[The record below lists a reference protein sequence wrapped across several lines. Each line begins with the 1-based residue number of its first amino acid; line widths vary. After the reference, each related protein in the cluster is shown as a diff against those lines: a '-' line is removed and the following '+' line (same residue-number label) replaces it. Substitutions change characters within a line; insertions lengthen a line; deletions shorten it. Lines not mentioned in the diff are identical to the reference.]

1 MHETVLILSALC
13 LLFVSVAP
21 VGAGEAPAGAG
32 EAPDVNPFF
41 EAWDTPFGVP
51 PFDRIEDR
59 HYLPAFEAAL
69 KTTRAE
75 IEAIKATAGAPTF
88 ENTIVALDRSGEE
101 LARVQR
107 VFFSLLSADT
117 NDALDEIAKTV
128 SPMLTKH
135 GDEILLDAALFA
147 RIKAVYDAREATKL
161 AGEELRLVEE
171 YYKDFVRGGAEL
183 APAAQGEL
191 KAINEELSLLTLGF
205 GQNVLKDT
213 NRFQMVLDDAADL
226 AGLPPRVVSAAATA
240 ATEAGHEGKWLFTIH
255 KPSLLPFLQYAE
267 KRALRQKMFT
277 AYAEQ
282 GAHGDDLDNR
292 GAIGKII
299 RLRTRKAQ
307 LMGAETWAGFALQ
320 RRMAADPSRV
330 NALLTQ
336 LWKPA
341 IEVAKREASELQ
353 AMLDADTGG
362 GVALAPWDWWFYA
375 EKIRQSKY
383 DLDENELRPYFE
395 LSRVIDGVFEVARR
409 LYGIEFVERK
419 DVPVYH
425 PDVQVWEVKDADGS
439 ALGLLYTDYFPRK
452 SKRGGAWC
460 GTYRDAKR
468 VQGVRVTP
476 VVNNVGNF
484 SKPTAG
490 KPALLSFEE
499 VETLF
504 HEFGH
509 ALHVLFSDT
518 AYQRTGDA
526 VPVDF
531 VELPS
536 QIMEN
541 WARHPD
547 VLKMYARHYET
558 GAPIP
563 DALVEKIERV
573 GTFNQGFGTVEYLAA
588 SFLDMRWH
596 STSFPAEEID
606 VDAFEAKT
614 LGDLGLIPEI
624 IARYKSTYFRH
635 IFSGGYYAAGY
646 YSYIWA
652 AVLDADAFEAF
663 KEKGLYDR
671 ATAKAF
677 REHILS
683 RGGAADAMEMYRTFR
698 GKDPQIAPLLK
709 RRGLLPTGP

>member
-1 MHETVLILSALC
+1 MHETVLILSSLC
-13 LLFVSVAP
+13 LLFVAVSPAS
-21 VGAGEAPAGAG
+21 AGEPPA
-32 EAPDVNPFF
+32 ENPFF

-51 PFDRIEDR
+51 PFERIENK
-59 HYLPAFEAAL
+59 HYLPAFEASL
-69 KTTRAE
+69 KTNRAE
-75 IEAIKATAGAPTF
+75 IEAIKNNPKPATF
-88 ENTIVALDRSGEE
+88 ENTIVAMDRAGED
-101 LARVQR
+101 LTRVQR
-107 VFFSLLSADT
+107 VFYGLLSARTDDEL
-117 NDALDEIAKTV
+117 NEIAKTV

-135 GDEILLDAALFA
+135 ADEILLDAKLFA
-147 RIKAVYDAREATKL
+147 RIKAVYDGREAAKL

-171 YYKDFVRGGAEL
+171 YYKDFTRGGAEL
-183 APAAQGEL
+183 GADDKTTL

-226 AGLPPRVVSAAATA
+226 AGLPPRVVAAAA
-240 ATEAGHEGKWLFTIH
+240 KSAKEAGQDGKWLFTIH
-255 KPSLLPFLQYAE
+255 KPSLLPFLQYSE
-267 KRALRQKMFT
+267 KRALREKMFT

-282 GAHGDDLDNR
+282 GAHQDDLDNR
-292 GAIGKII
+292 EGIKKII
-299 RLRTRKAQ
+299 RLRTRKAK
-307 LMGAETWAGFALQ
+307 LMGANNWAEFALQ
-320 RRMAADPSRV
+320 RRMAAEPARV
-330 NALLTQ
+330 YDFLIK

-341 IEVAKREASELQ
+341 LEVAKREAADLQ
-353 AMLDADTGG
+353 AMLDKDTGG
-362 GVALAPWDWWFYA
+362 GVPLQPWDWWFYA
-375 EKIRQSKY
+375 EKIRQTKY

-395 LSRVIDGVFEVARR
+395 MGRVTEGAFEVARR

-425 PDVQVWEVKDADGS
+425 PDVQAWEVKDADGS
-439 ALGLLYTDYFPRK
+439 HLGLLYTDFFPRK

-460 GTYRDAKR
+460 GTYRDAYRLK
-468 VQGVRVTP
+468 GVRITP

-484 SKPTAG
+484 TKPTAD

-518 AYQRTGDA
+518 VYQRTGDA

-541 WARHPD
+541 WAGHPD

-558 GAPIP
+558 GEPIP

-588 SFLDMRWH
+588 SFLDMSWH
-596 STSFPAEEID
+596 TTSFRDDEID
-606 VDAFEAKT
+606 VDEFEAKA
-614 LGDLGLIPEI
+614 LEALDLIPEI
-624 IARYKSTYFRH
+624 ISRYKSTYFRH

-663 KEKGLYDR
+663 KEKGLYDK

-677 REHILS
+677 RDHILS
-683 RGGAADAMEMYRTFR
+683 RGGSEDAMKMYRTFR
-698 GKDPQIAPLLK
+698 GRDPEIAPLLK
-709 RRGLLPTGP
+709 RRGLLSTEP